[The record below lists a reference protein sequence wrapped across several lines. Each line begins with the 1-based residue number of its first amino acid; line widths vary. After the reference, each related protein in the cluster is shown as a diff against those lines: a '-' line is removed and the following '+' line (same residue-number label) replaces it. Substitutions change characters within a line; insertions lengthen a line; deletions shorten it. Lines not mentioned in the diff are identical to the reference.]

1 MLPYIKIYPDFLN
14 VVQEL
19 DNGARGRLLLA
30 ALQYANGEE
39 PDELT
44 GAERIAFIVLKSQI
58 DRDAAAYEA
67 NAKKQSEN
75 GKKGGRPKNPP
86 LSEKPTAFSGNPKK
100 PKKPTAFFE
109 NPKKPEEEKEEDK
122 DKEED
127 KEKDKEKDDSR
138 ELSDPNSLNKTSG
151 SSDPTGCGEADA
163 LPPAAEL
170 ELVDGTLFQISQK
183 DVASLST
190 AYPDVEVLQQL
201 REMEIWTQANPQ
213 NRKTARGIKRFVCSW
228 LSREQDKAA
237 ARKNAPGK
245 PGKIASWAPGEL
257 EKQAIARMMGNFEG
271 GADDG

>member
-1 MLPYIKIYPDFLN
+1 MMCYVKAYFDWIEQTAALSDA
-14 VVQEL
+14 E
-19 DNGARGRLLLA
+19 RGRLFIAILE
-30 ALQYANGEE
+30 YARSGRE
-39 PDELT
+39 PKLDGRESILFP
-44 GAERIAFIVLKSQI
+44 AFKATI
-58 DRDAAAYEA
+58 DRDKEKSHQ
-67 NAKKQSEN
+67 NALN
-75 GKKGGRPKNPP
+75 GAKGGLAKSSKSKQK
-86 LSEKPTAFSGNPKK
+86 LAKSSKVYPTKDK
-100 PKKPTAFFE
+100 DK
-109 NPKKPEEEKEEDK
+109 DK

-127 KEKDKEKDDSR
+127 KDGVR
-138 ELSDPNSLNKTSG
+138 ELSDPKSLNKTSS

-183 DVASLST
+183 DVVSLST

-245 PGKIASWAPGEL
+245 PGTIAPWAPGEL

-271 GADDG
+271 GAESG